1 MKVEV
6 EVPYPVSGLLPQ
18 HRTAARGV
26 ATFRKSFDLAE
37 ATDQDLPVAFSVSGL
52 RSTLSR
58 SRNREGHDVL
68 STVVCDGSPWMAIDF
83 DGSAPIREPSLA
95 GMLGNVVSRRIARFV
110 ELDQDLAPIDAA
122 RFRSVVHDGREE
134 CERIAR
140 EAVARLM
147 LWRGKVW
154 ERNVVPLYAVH
165 GGDRPD
171 VSIVP
176 SSSARYNFF
185 DHFLPN
191 DRDTALEKFASYGG
205 RGSVAHIEAAA
216 EFSFDLEMYRP
227 LLVRAARDLVESL
240 EGVLVIRNCRYEGGT
255 AHVIA
260 RGGQV
265 EFLTFIHLL
274 DKGLQASYADFIA
287 SLCWVT
293 NLVLQVTVNIGDIG
307 DGDGGF
313 VFLCYRLRAGESNGG
328 NSSGGHKLAD
338 ATELH

>member
-240 EGVLVIRNCRYEGGT
+240 EDGINRE
-255 AHVIA
+255 
-260 RGGQV
+260 
-265 EFLTFIHLL
+265 
-274 DKGLQASYADFIA
+274 
-287 SLCWVT
+287 
-293 NLVLQVTVNIGDIG
+293 NIGRW
-307 DGDGGF
+307 
-313 VFLCYRLRAGESNGG
+313 RLRLGGEKLLRAAELIETRADDETLELTALTSAMHVALSVAQDLRPAPDDQLMASTEMAGHRLN
-328 NSSGGHKLAD
+328 
-338 ATELH
+338 ELLRLVAARHSQPGLPGPR